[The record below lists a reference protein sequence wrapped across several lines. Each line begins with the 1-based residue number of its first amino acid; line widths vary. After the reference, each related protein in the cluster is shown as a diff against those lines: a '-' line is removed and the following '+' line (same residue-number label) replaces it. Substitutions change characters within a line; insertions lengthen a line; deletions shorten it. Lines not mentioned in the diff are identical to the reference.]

1 MSPDNP
7 FQEALDPANIDH
19 SITMESEPLAYREI
33 PGRVIFYIEKLLPI
47 PFYEKA
53 FYIAVRDGSKSTPF
67 EKSYCLEEW
76 FYLPWAALTS
86 MDRNLNPVCIRR
98 TTLHRPFRNR
108 DIEEFLAELKAIH
121 HPSIEFIERK
131 LEIPTMGMPFRDA
144 RYRTD
149 WNTLVRF
156 LQEHPKSHT
165 VMRNNLPSGRK
176 LHMNMVL
183 SYEAE
188 GHSVYDGISE
198 ELFDSI
204 FWEYIDPIAR
214 FTPWRRVLLRD
225 LLDGM
230 KKGGASQSE
239 NSGGQRRTGSMPW
252 WMNEAV

>member
-7 FQEALDPANIDH
+7 FHEALDPANIDR
-19 SITMESEPLAYREI
+19 SITMESEPLAYRDI
-33 PGRVIFYIEKLLPI
+33 PGRVIFYKESLLPI
-47 PFYEKA
+47 PFYEKS
-53 FYIAVRDGSKSTPF
+53 FYIAVRDCNKCSPF
-67 EKSYCLEEW
+67 EKSYYLEEW

-108 DIEEFLAELKAIH
+108 DAEEFLIELKALH
-121 HPSIEFIERK
+121 HPSIEFIEKK

-144 RYRTD
+144 RYRND
-149 WNTLVRF
+149 WDSLVRF

-165 VMRNNLPSGRK
+165 VMRHNLPSGRK

-188 GHSVYDGISE
+188 GHSVYAGISE

-204 FWEYIDPIAR
+204 FWEYVDPIAQGA
-214 FTPWRRVLLRD
+214 PWRRGMLRG

-230 KKGGASQSE
+230 KKGGACQSKLRPLVKTK
-239 NSGGQRRTGSMPW
+239 NR
-252 WMNEAV
+252 N